1 LSEKLG
7 NSNQQTIE
15 EQTRRLDLNLKEIS
29 ERVSRSADTVA
40 TELREELK
48 IIAKILAADEAKAN
62 S

>member
-1 LSEKLG
+1 LG
-7 NSNQQTIE
+7 SSNQETIE
-15 EQTRRLDLNLKEIS
+15 EHTRRIDLNLKEIS

-48 IIAKILAADEAKAN
+48 IIAKLLATEEAKAN